1 MTAAALL
8 SDLRARD
15 VILRLEGGAL
25 TYDAPPGV
33 LTSRD
38 REAVAANRAALVSLL
53 AASPSDSL
61 TFDPEAPLVANL
73 FDRVRL
79 AWLRS
84 ARAGSAPE
92 AGLAWLEAQAR
103 ELAPDLGEDDL
114 AVLVTR
120 ALGRLRALSPAPGRD
135 LAERA
140 WDLLGGEPGR
150 QEEPLPALCLFWDGK
165 GRPMESWLLD
175 RSSIVAQKLK
185 TMIPP
190 VVPVSV
196 PGTPWGRVDMPAGWM
211 PRDLVTQII
220 EACPADL
227 VTPDEASLTDR
238 DDFACLRRGVL

>member
-8 SDLRARD
+8 ADLRARD
-15 VILRLEGGAL
+15 VILRLEGEAL

-33 LTSRD
+33 LTDRD

-73 FDRVRL
+73 FDRVNL

-103 ELAPDLGEDDL
+103 DLAPDLGEDDL

-120 ALGRLRALSPAPGRD
+120 CLGRLCALSPAPGRD

-140 WDLLGGEPGR
+140 WDLLGGGPGR
-150 QEEPLPALCLFWDGK
+150 QEEPLPAPARPDLFLKVDA
-165 GRPMESWLLD
+165 REL
-175 RSSIVAQKLK
+175 VA
-185 TMIPP
+185 
-190 VVPVSV
+190 VVPPPS
-196 PGTPWGRVDMPAGWM
+196 PPEGLPET
-211 PRDLVTQII
+211 
-220 EACPADL
+220 CPACKSRSPKWKALEEPGRFLCGRCWKGLDWPEEDL
-227 VTPDEASLTDR
+227 P
-238 DDFACLRRGVL
+238 

>member
-8 SDLRARD
+8 ADLRARD
-15 VILRLEGGAL
+15 VILRLEGEAL

-33 LTSRD
+33 LTDRD

-73 FDRVRL
+73 FDRVNL

-103 ELAPDLGEDDL
+103 DLAPDLGEDDL

-120 ALGRLRALSPAPGRD
+120 ALGRLCALSPAPGRD

-150 QEEPLPALCLFWDGK
+150 QEEPLPARPDLFTK
-165 GRPMESWLLD
+165 VNAVEL
-175 RSSIVAQKLK
+175 VA
-185 TMIPP
+185 
-190 VVPVSV
+190 VVPPPS
-196 PGTPWGRVDMPAGWM
+196 PPEGLPET
-211 PRDLVTQII
+211 
-220 EACPADL
+220 CPACKSRSPKWKALEEPGRFLCGRCWKGLDWPEEDL
-227 VTPDEASLTDR
+227 P
-238 DDFACLRRGVL
+238 